1 MLPPYV
7 SSFGPTIIDHDHLLS
22 EPDTWMDALQH
33 LATNPHS
40 NFFDME
46 GDYTHEAAPWCINTS
61 VPTCTTIDCCIEFFR
76 NITKIMVVD
85 EEVTW

>member
-1 MLPPYV
+1 MTPMLPPYV

-40 NFFDME
+40 NLFDME
-46 GDYTHEAAPWCINTS
+46 GDYMHEAAP
-61 VPTCTTIDCCIEFFR
+61 
-76 NITKIMVVD
+76 
-85 EEVTW
+85 